1 MARPLKN
8 GQVLADP
15 VGAPDFTL
23 PVSILAQIIESLKV
37 DITAQSIPTL
47 NINIASI
54 SQGVTVTT
62 TVSNMPSTFPLP
74 SDQIDTLKQ
83 ITIQNVATGLLI
95 PIDIKQVTA
104 TLNIANFPSVYPL
117 PSDQISALQ
126 QVTIQNIA
134 AGLIFNVNI
143 AQVTAT
149 LNIANFPSSYPLPDA
164 QVSALKQITIQN
176 VAAGLY
182 IPINIAK
189 ADATINSNA
198 TISGVVAGVYVPITI
213 HSVESGVIFNINI
226 SSVSAGVTFNVNI
239 SSITSGVVFNVA
251 QSGTWTVNAA
261 QSGTW
266 TINIGAPLDANGNLK
281 TSIQSSVQ
289 LNVNIAASAVTLN
302 VNISSVTSGVT
313 FNVNVTNATLT
324 VVISGTPTVNIQTSG
339 GANIVIDKLTQGAYT
354 ERRSDIYNHGATP
367 TMVAN
372 NYTYKRGKFFP
383 RGCRGFLHRV
393 WIYCDNPDTAAHTLT
408 VKFSPAPGM
417 GAVYTVTASVAAG
430 SSAAW
435 RYIDVK
441 KFWNYDSM
449 FIWASFDINAYGRLG
464 YDTGTPYDYYVSI
477 DEATWT
483 PDNYRYWIYVTISGE
498 TVGDLPVSGTLN
510 TIRVPALSSKYAVS
524 SAYVP
529 QNTETIVLTVNGAG
543 ECDMIICRAHTNTY
557 SHVTEFRIYC
567 DGILAFQYTPDN
579 LNTLGFT
586 SSSPGISLLKFAANG
601 DCIFVI
607 TKRFGFRSFLRV
619 AAYNAAGAA
628 AVSVS
633 AFANL
638 IS

>member
-37 DITAQSIPTL
+37 DIVAQSIPKLGIEILGSSPTVVL
-47 NINIASI
+47 N
-54 SQGVTVTT
+54 V
-62 TVSNMPSTFPLP
+62 
-74 SDQIDTLKQ
+74 
-83 ITIQNVATGLLI
+83 
-95 PIDIKQVTA
+95 
-104 TLNIANFPSVYPL
+104 
-117 PSDQISALQ
+117 
-126 QVTIQNIA
+126 
-134 AGLIFNVNI
+134 
-143 AQVTAT
+143 
-149 LNIANFPSSYPLPDA
+149 
-164 QVSALKQITIQN
+164 
-176 VAAGLY
+176 
-182 IPINIAK
+182 
-189 ADATINSNA
+189 
-198 TISGVVAGVYVPITI
+198 
-213 HSVESGVIFNINI
+213 
-226 SSVSAGVTFNVNI
+226 
-239 SSITSGVVFNVA
+239 
-251 QSGTWTVNAA
+251 A

-266 TINIGAPLDANGNLK
+266 TINIGAPLDASGNLK
-281 TSIQSSVQ
+281 TSIQSSVTLNVNITNCNVTLNVNVTNSSLNVNVTNTSLNVNVTNSTLTVTVSGTVNVNITNSQ
-289 LNVNIAASAVTLN
+289 LNVNVTNTSITVSIGAPLDASGNLKTSIQSSVTINVNITNCNVTLN
-302 VNISSVTSGVT
+302 VNITNSSL
-313 FNVNVTNATLT
+313 NVNVTNTSLSVYVTNSTLT
-324 VVISGTPTVNIQTSG
+324 VTVSGTVNVNVTNSTLTVTISGTPTVNIQTSG

-354 ERRSDIYNHGATP
+354 ERRSDIYNHGATA

-383 RGCRGFLHRV
+383 RGCRGFLQRV
-393 WIYCDNPDTAAHTLT
+393 WIYCDNTDTVAHTLT

-417 GAVYTVTASVAAG
+417 GAVYTVSASVAAG

-464 YDTGTPYDYYVSI
+464 YDTGTPYDYYYST

-498 TVGDLPVSGTLN
+498 TVGDLPVSGTVN
-510 TIRVPALSSKYAVS
+510 TIGVPALSSKYAVS

-529 QNTETIVLTVNGAG
+529 QNTETTVLTVKGAG

-567 DGILAFQYTPDN
+567 DEILAFQDTPDN
-579 LNTLGFT
+579 LNTFGFT
-586 SSSPGISLLKFAANG
+586 SSSPGISLLRFTANG

-607 TKRFGFRSFLRV
+607 TKRFGFRNALRI

-633 AFANL
+633 VFANL
-638 IS
+638 IA

>member
-37 DITAQSIPTL
+37 DIVAQSIPKLGIEILGSSPTVVL
-47 NINIASI
+47 N
-54 SQGVTVTT
+54 V
-62 TVSNMPSTFPLP
+62 
-74 SDQIDTLKQ
+74 
-83 ITIQNVATGLLI
+83 
-95 PIDIKQVTA
+95 
-104 TLNIANFPSVYPL
+104 
-117 PSDQISALQ
+117 
-126 QVTIQNIA
+126 
-134 AGLIFNVNI
+134 
-143 AQVTAT
+143 
-149 LNIANFPSSYPLPDA
+149 
-164 QVSALKQITIQN
+164 
-176 VAAGLY
+176 
-182 IPINIAK
+182 
-189 ADATINSNA
+189 
-198 TISGVVAGVYVPITI
+198 
-213 HSVESGVIFNINI
+213 
-226 SSVSAGVTFNVNI
+226 
-239 SSITSGVVFNVA
+239 
-251 QSGTWTVNAA
+251 A

-266 TINIGAPLDANGNLK
+266 TINIGAPLDASGNLK
-281 TSIQSSVQ
+281 TSIQSSVTLNVNITNCNVTLNVNVTNSSLNVNVTNTSLNVNVTNSTLTVTVSGTVNVNITNSQ
-289 LNVNIAASAVTLN
+289 LNVNVTNTSITVSIGAPLDASGNLKTSIQSSVTINVNITNCNVTLN
-302 VNISSVTSGVT
+302 VNITNSSL
-313 FNVNVTNATLT
+313 NVNVTNTSLSVYVTNSTLT
-324 VVISGTPTVNIQTSG
+324 VTVSGTVNVNVTNSTLTVTISGTPTVNIQTSG

-354 ERRSDIYNHGATP
+354 ERRSDIYNHGATA

-383 RGCRGFLHRV
+383 RGCRGFLQRV
-393 WIYCDNPDTAAHTLT
+393 WIYCDNTDTVAHTLT

-417 GAVYTVTASVAAG
+417 GAVYTVSASVAAG

-464 YDTGTPYDYYVSI
+464 YDTGTPYDYYYST

-498 TVGDLPVSGTLN
+498 TVGDLPVSGTVN
-510 TIRVPALSSKYAVS
+510 TIGVPALSSKYAVS

-529 QNTETIVLTVNGAG
+529 QNTETTVLTVKGAG

-567 DGILAFQYTPDN
+567 DEILAFQDTPDN
-579 LNTLGFT
+579 LNTFGFT
-586 SSSPGISLLKFAANG
+586 SSSPGISLLRFTANG

-607 TKRFGFRSFLRV
+607 TKRFGFRSALRI

-633 AFANL
+633 VFANL
-638 IS
+638 IA

>member
-1 MARPLKN
+1 LKSSS
-8 GQVLADP
+8 LSDP

-37 DITAQSIPTL
+37 DIAAQSIPKL
-47 NINIASI
+47 QINIAGI
-54 SQGVTVTT
+54 SSGIV
-62 TVSNMPSTFPLP
+62 F
-74 SDQIDTLKQ
+74 
-83 ITIQNVATGLLI
+83 NVAQSGTWTVNV
-95 PIDIKQVTA
+95 QTA
-104 TLNIANFPSVYPL
+104 SGVSL
-117 PSDQISALQ
+117 
-126 QVTIQNIA
+126 
-134 AGLIFNVNI
+134 NVNI
-143 AQVTAT
+143 A
-149 LNIANFPSSYPLPDA
+149 
-164 QVSALKQITIQN
+164 
-176 VAAGLY
+176 
-182 IPINIAK
+182 
-189 ADATINSNA
+189 
-198 TISGVVAGVYVPITI
+198 
-213 HSVESGVIFNINI
+213 
-226 SSVSAGVTFNVNI
+226 
-239 SSITSGVVFNVA
+239 SITSGVVFNVA

-261 QSGTW
+261 QIGTW
-266 TINIGAPLDANGNLK
+266 TVN
-281 TSIQSSVQ
+281 VQ
-289 LNVNIAASAVTLN
+289 TASGVSLNVNIASITSGVVFNVAQSGTWTVNVQTAAGVSLNVNIASITSGVVFNVAQSGTWTVNVQTASGVSLNVNIASITSGVVFNVAQSGTWTVNVQTAAGVSLNVNIASITSGVVFNVAQSGTWTVNVQTAAGVSLNVNIGSISSGVTFNVYITGGTTLN
-302 VNISSVTSGVT
+302 VNISSISSGVT
-313 FNVNVTNATLT
+313 FNVYITGGTTLNVS
-324 VVISGTPTVNIQTSG
+324 VTSSVDINVKTSS

-354 ERRSDIYNHGATP
+354 ERRSDIYNHGATA

-383 RGCRGFLHRV
+383 RGCRGFLQRV
-393 WIYCDNPDTAAHTLT
+393 WVYCDNTDTVAHTLT

-417 GAVYTVTASVAAG
+417 GAVYTVSASVAAG

-464 YDTGTPYDYYVSI
+464 YDTGTPYDYYYST

-498 TVGDLPVSGTLN
+498 TVGDLPVSGTVN
-510 TIRVPALSSKYAVS
+510 TIGVPALSSKYAVS

-529 QNTETIVLTVNGAG
+529 QNTETTVLTVKGAG

-567 DGILAFQYTPDN
+567 DEILAFQDTPDN
-579 LNTLGFT
+579 LNTFGFT
-586 SSSPGISLLKFAANG
+586 SSSPGISLLRFTANG

-607 TKRFGFRSFLRV
+607 TKRFGFRSALRI

-633 AFANL
+633 VFANL
-638 IS
+638 IA

>member
-1 MARPLKN
+1 MARTVKN

-37 DITAQSIPTL
+37 DIVAQSIPKL
-47 NINIASI
+47 QINIA
-54 SQGVTVTT
+54 G
-62 TVSNMPSTFPLP
+62 
-74 SDQIDTLKQ
+74 
-83 ITIQNVATGLLI
+83 
-95 PIDIKQVTA
+95 
-104 TLNIANFPSVYPL
+104 
-117 PSDQISALQ
+117 
-126 QVTIQNIA
+126 
-134 AGLIFNVNI
+134 
-143 AQVTAT
+143 
-149 LNIANFPSSYPLPDA
+149 
-164 QVSALKQITIQN
+164 
-176 VAAGLY
+176 
-182 IPINIAK
+182 
-189 ADATINSNA
+189 
-198 TISGVVAGVYVPITI
+198 
-213 HSVESGVIFNINI
+213 I
-226 SSVSAGVTFNVNI
+226 SSGI
-239 SSITSGVVFNVA
+239 VFNV
-251 QSGTWTVNAA
+251 A

-266 TINIGAPLDANGNLK
+266 TINIGAPLDSSGNLK
-281 TSIQSSVQ
+281 TSIQSSVTLNINITNCQVTLNVNVINSKLDVNITNTSLNVNVTNSTLTVTVSGTVNVNITNSQ
-289 LNVNIAASAVTLN
+289 LNVNVTNTSITVSIGAPLDASGNLKTSIQSSVTLN
-302 VNISSVTSGVT
+302 VNINNCTVTL
-313 FNVNVTNATLT
+313 NVNVTNSSLNVNVTNTSLNVYVTNSSLTVTVSGTVNVNVTNSTLT
-324 VVISGTPTVNIQTSG
+324 VTISGTPTVNIQTSG

-354 ERRSDIYNHGATP
+354 ERRSDIYNHGATA

-393 WIYCDNPDTAAHTLT
+393 WVYCDNTDTAAHTLT

-417 GAVYTVTASVAAG
+417 GAVYTVSASVAAG
-430 SSAAW
+430 SSASW

-449 FIWASFDINAYGRLG
+449 FIWARFDNDTYGRLG
-464 YDTGTPYDYYVSI
+464 YDTGTPYDYYYST

-483 PDNYRYWIYVTISGE
+483 PDSYRYWIYVTISGE
-498 TVGDLPVSGTLN
+498 TVGDLPVSGTVN
-510 TIRVPALSSKYAVS
+510 TIGVPALSSKYAVS

-529 QNTETIVLTVNGAG
+529 QNTETTVLTVNGAG

-567 DGILAFQYTPDN
+567 DGMLAFQDTPDN

-586 SSSPGISLLKFAANG
+586 SSSPGISLLRFSVNG

-607 TKRFGFRSFLRV
+607 TKRFGFRSALRI
-619 AAYNAAGAA
+619 AAYNSAGAA

-638 IS
+638 IA